1 MEDFVETGI
10 SREEIGRSDGMTF
23 RRNPIWVACIVAQ
36 RFTHYTTTN
45 VLL

>member
-1 MEDFVETGI
+1 MEDLVETGI

-23 RRNPIWVACIVAQ
+23 TGNPIWVACIVAQ
-36 RFTHYTTTN
+36 RFTHYATVN